1 MPLPAQCSS
10 AASYSVLPW
19 IDASRYDSNYAPTS
33 FGDILLSDRSMLTK
47 VNKTADVIAFY
58 NLALHSSNSSIIA
71 FTPSEPPQ
79 FSYSS
84 AILEEILKDGGRTL
98 VFTAQACSGAP
109 QAVSMAI
116 NNNNNNATAATT
128 PVGADTTSSI
138 AISGGT
144 WNMRSLQTRYP
155 QEIRPI
161 QTGLGT
167 SYLVDTIIIIEEAS
181 QQQ

>member
-1 MPLPAQCSS
+1 
-10 AASYSVLPW
+10 
-19 IDASRYDSNYAPTS
+19 
-33 FGDILLSDRSMLTK
+33 LLSDRSTLTK

-58 NLALHSSNSSIIA
+58 NLALHSSNPSIIA

-98 VFTAQACSGAP
+98 VFTAQVCSGAP
-109 QAVSMAI
+109 QVVSMAI
-116 NNNNNNATAATT
+116 NNNNNNNNATAATT
-128 PVGADTTSSI
+128 PVGDDTTSSI
-138 AISGGT
+138 ALSGGT
-144 WNMRSLQTRYP
+144 WNMWSLQTRYR
-155 QEIRPI
+155 QEIRSI

-167 SYLVDTIIIIEEAS
+167 SYLVDTIIIIEEAG

>member
-1 MPLPAQCSS
+1 M
-10 AASYSVLPW
+10 
-19 IDASRYDSNYAPTS
+19 
-33 FGDILLSDRSMLTK
+33 LSDRSTLTK

-58 NLALHSSNSSIIA
+58 NLALHSSNPSIIA

-116 NNNNNNATAATT
+116 NNNNNATAATT

-144 WNMRSLQTRYP
+144 WNMRSLQTRYR
-155 QEIRPI
+155 QEIRSI

-167 SYLVDTIIIIEEAS
+167 SYLVDTIIIEEAG

>member
-1 MPLPAQCSS
+1 MLAGTTAKLCAHVFWQH
-10 AASYSVLPW
+10 
-19 IDASRYDSNYAPTS
+19 
-33 FGDILLSDRSMLTK
+33 ILLSNRSTLTK

-71 FTPSEPPQ
+71 FTP
-79 FSYSS
+79 
-84 AILEEILKDGGRTL
+84 D
-98 VFTAQACSGAP
+98 TA
-109 QAVSMAI
+109 
-116 NNNNNNATAATT
+116 
-128 PVGADTTSSI
+128 SSI

-167 SYLVDTIIIIEEAS
+167 SYLVDTIIIIIIIEEAS

>member
-1 MPLPAQCSS
+1 M
-10 AASYSVLPW
+10 
-19 IDASRYDSNYAPTS
+19 
-33 FGDILLSDRSMLTK
+33 LSDRSTLTK

-58 NLALHSSNSSIIA
+58 NLALHSSNPSIIA

-98 VFTAQACSGAP
+98 VFTAQVCSGAP
-109 QAVSMAI
+109 QVVSMAI
-116 NNNNNNATAATT
+116 SNNNNNNNATAATT
-128 PVGADTTSSI
+128 PVGDDTTSSI

-144 WNMRSLQTRYP
+144 WNMRSLQTRYR
-155 QEIRPI
+155 QEIRSI

-167 SYLVDTIIIIEEAS
+167 SYLVDTIIIIEEAG

>member
-1 MPLPAQCSS
+1 
-10 AASYSVLPW
+10 
-19 IDASRYDSNYAPTS
+19 
-33 FGDILLSDRSMLTK
+33 LLSDRSTLTK

-98 VFTAQACSGAP
+98 VFTAQVCSGAP
-109 QAVSMAI
+109 QVVSMAI
-116 NNNNNNATAATT
+116 NNNNNNNNNNATAATT
-128 PVGADTTSSI
+128 PVGDDTTSSI
-138 AISGGT
+138 AISEGT

-155 QEIRPI
+155 QEIRSI

-167 SYLVDTIIIIEEAS
+167 SYLVDTIIIEEAG